1 MPRQVKKSE
10 KTRTNRGRNTPASQT
25 KNVSAPQ
32 STGKQKPF
40 HLEFKNEAQKMAWKA
55 FDQHDV
61 LFLLGP
67 AGCGKAQTLS
77 SKLYTRQGFV
87 TMGEIKVGDEIANP
101 DGNFSKITGVFPQG
115 KKQICRVHFSDN
127 TYVDCCEDHLWT
139 VSHSDNGWQRVVDT
153 KFIEKN
159 CKRKDGKR
167 ILSIPCTKPVNFNR
181 FEHVIPPYLMGILL
195 AEGCFKGG
203 SVCFS
208 SSEKE
213 IYQKVGSCLDSEYI
227 YKTIFHKKSVDHRI
241 VKARRGGKN
250 KYKDELKL
258 LGLWGKYS
266 WEKHIPEQYLFS
278 SVDQRIALLQ
288 GLMDGDGG
296 VEKTGA
302 ITFCTTSEKLAKD
315 FSQLVYSLGGSTKIC
330 LNKGA
335 KREDG
340 TRHRVSYR
348 CYLNISDEI
357 KVFFLNRKQRLVQ
370 SRSKYFSKRYID
382 RVERLGEE
390 EMQCISVDHKD
401 SLYLT
406 DNFTVTHNTFM
417 ACAFAITEIL
427 AKRRR
432 KIILTRP
439 IVEAGE
445 YLGYLPGDINEKTL
459 PYMLPMYD
467 CIQKCVGLEGPQ
479 KELIDKSMEVAP
491 LAFMRGR
498 AETLD
503 SLLVTPSG
511 LTKMGDIKV
520 NDMVIGSSGEPIKV
534 TGVYPQGKKKIW
546 KINFSDKT
554 FVKCSEDHL
563 WSTMSLN
570 EKRHGKGFSV
580 KSTKEIIETITNKHQ
595 KVHRMPMLSGAV
607 QFESREVTIDPYLMG
622 KKSHNKFLP
631 ENYKINSE
639 EVRLEVLRGLMD
651 TDGSVFIEKRTNKV
665 RTQYYTTSK
674 QLADDVMFLVRSLGG
689 YAYLRKREFDE
700 SDSHLYEGKIIR
712 HVNSCY
718 VVDIRLEQNPFKLKI
733 KADKYDLGEKTP
745 YVKLIS
751 SAEYIGEEECQCIS
765 VDSDDR
771 LYLTNGFNITHN
783 TFDDSICIFDEAQNA
798 TEAQLKLFMTRFGE
812 NSKII
817 ITGDPNQSD
826 LRYQDQAL
834 MKVVKKL
841 EDLPGI
847 GVLQF
852 KSSSIVRHPLIASI
866 IERLEEKKD

>member
-10 KTRTNRGRNTPASQT
+10 KTRTNRGRNTPTSQT

-67 AGCGKAQTLS
+67 AGCGK
-77 SKLYTRQGFV
+77 
-87 TMGEIKVGDEIANP
+87 
-101 DGNFSKITGVFPQG
+101 
-115 KKQICRVHFSDN
+115 
-127 TYVDCCEDHLWT
+127 
-139 VSHSDNGWQRVVDT
+139 
-153 KFIEKN
+153 
-159 CKRKDGKR
+159 
-167 ILSIPCTKPVNFNR
+167 
-181 FEHVIPPYLMGILL
+181 
-195 AEGCFKGG
+195 
-203 SVCFS
+203 
-208 SSEKE
+208 
-213 IYQKVGSCLDSEYI
+213 
-227 YKTIFHKKSVDHRI
+227 
-241 VKARRGGKN
+241 
-250 KYKDELKL
+250 
-258 LGLWGKYS
+258 
-266 WEKHIPEQYLFS
+266 
-278 SVDQRIALLQ
+278 
-288 GLMDGDGG
+288 
-296 VEKTGA
+296 
-302 ITFCTTSEKLAKD
+302 TFL
-315 FSQLVYSLGGSTKIC
+315 
-330 LNKGA
+330 
-335 KREDG
+335 
-340 TRHRVSYR
+340 
-348 CYLNISDEI
+348 
-357 KVFFLNRKQRLVQ
+357 
-370 SRSKYFSKRYID
+370 
-382 RVERLGEE
+382 
-390 EMQCISVDHKD
+390 
-401 SLYLT
+401 
-406 DNFTVTHNTFM
+406 

-622 KKSHNKFLP
+622 VMLGDGHIRETLLSLSTNDQEILDYCSTLLPQGMTFSKKNKYDYGVVFQRNKRNPLLAKFKKYGLAGKKSHNKFLP

-712 HVNSCY
+712 HVNPCY
-718 VVDIRLEQNPFKLKI
+718 VIDIRLEQNPFKLKR

-866 IERLEEKKD
+866 IERLEEKKE